1 MWKFS
6 LQWLSGGLSYEK
18 YALKPKLEVL
28 LVTFLLVL
36 VITKLQ
42 KVVRHLIKLAKIVMT
57 CQYLAKTR
65 AYKSSTTLDVTEMWL
80 HLKQFFCQ
88 ITQGQISKNQDRK
101 VAIQSEPKTDIFP
114 RKMVKKPLFQ

>member
-6 LQWLSGGLSYEK
+6 LQWLSDGLSYEK
-18 YALKPKLEVL
+18 YALKPTLEVL
-28 LVTFLLVL
+28 LMTFLLVL

-65 AYKSSTTLDVTEMWL
+65 LHKSSTTLDVTEMWL